1 MINKKLPL
9 LAQERKEV
17 IDTNIKELSEFIEGL
32 SAEDAKEFVRKLLLE
47 NRKCKLE
54 IEFINHSGSSQ

>member
-1 MINKKLPL
+1 MQK
-9 LAQERKEV
+9 RKEV

-32 SAEDAKEFVRKLLLE
+32 SAEDAKEFVRKLILE

-54 IEFINHSGSSQ
+54 IEFINHSGPSQ